1 MLKFKL
7 KFDEINE
14 STMKIAQ
21 LTVDDII
28 YNNENSDSAKIA
40 IGFNCI
46 EYYFS
51 GNIKHA
57 RQWLNILKDIVKL
70 PKK

>member
-7 KFDEINE
+7 KFEEINE
-14 STMKIAQ
+14 STIRIAY

-28 YNNENSDSAKIA
+28 HNNENIDNIKIV
-40 IGFNCI
+40 ISFNFR

-51 GNIKHA
+51 GNIKHSK
-57 RQWLNILKDIVKL
+57 QWLKTLKDIVKL

>member
-14 STMKIAQ
+14 YTIRLAY

-28 YNNENSDSAKIA
+28 HNNENSDNAKIA
-40 IGFNCI
+40 IGFNCR

-57 RQWLNILKDIVKL
+57 KQWLKNLKDIVKL